1 MNDEHST
8 KERLI
13 NGLAELSQR
22 VFELEVLEVEVK
34 RQRTMRLAECQA
46 QAAILI
52 SKRQTCV
59 NELELL

>member
-1 MNDEHST
+1 MHKMNDEHST

-52 SKRQTCV
+52 SKR
-59 NELELL
+59 